1 MLTKWT
7 FKVAVLLVLVAPG
20 LKAEEK
26 AKVSTVEETEAR
38 SDDGANK
45 PLRVGGDYQVSEI
58 DRIRDDEFKIVFKAV
73 AQTGK
78 YDTLVLISDHVNM
91 KVEKGQVLRLSAEVG
106 KEDGTTA
113 EVTQVLLFLP
123 NGNTHV
129 PMWMLS
135 KHFPG
140 RELRGSRYIDM
151 HSPTS
156 DYLVL

>member
-1 MLTKWT
+1 MLTKWMLS
-7 FKVAVLLVLVAPG
+7 AAALLMLVAPN
-20 LKAEEK
+20 LKADDKVK
-26 AKVSTVEETEAR
+26 AQPAEETEGPA
-38 SDDGANK
+38 DEGAHK

-73 AQTGK
+73 TQTGK
-78 YDTLVLISDHVNM
+78 YDTLVLVSDHVNM

-106 KEDGTTA
+106 KEDGATA

-140 RELRGSRYIDM
+140 RELRGSRYIEM

-156 DYLVL
+156 DYIVL